1 MSDYIFLFDMDS
13 TITRK
18 EVFVCKNE
26 CLGIS
31 PITSAEPVMA
41 TVEGGSV
48 VNLSKKSGNYQWSGI
63 VKIKADK
70 LKGKSSHVYDVLNA
84 VLPIPAFIMRTREI
98 DTPDDYDRAIEWFE
112 SGMVG

>member
-1 MSDYIFLFDMDS
+1 
-13 TITRK
+13 
-18 EVFVCKNE
+18 
-26 CLGIS
+26 
-31 PITSAEPVMA
+31 MA
-41 TVEGGSV
+41 TIKDGSV

-70 LKGKSSHVYDVLNA
+70 LKGTSPHVYDVLNE
-84 VLPIPAFIMRTREI
+84 VLPLPAFYMRTREI